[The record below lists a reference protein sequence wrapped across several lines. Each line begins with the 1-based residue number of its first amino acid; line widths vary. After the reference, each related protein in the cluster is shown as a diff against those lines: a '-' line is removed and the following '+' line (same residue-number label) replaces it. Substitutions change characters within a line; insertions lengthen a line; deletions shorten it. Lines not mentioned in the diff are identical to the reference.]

1 MLTLSQSGIS
11 STTSIQQH
19 TTVTDRWILQAG
31 GSACLSVKSHC
42 QIPMCMTPHSTER
55 LRCPRLPISDD
66 ESYLASKQSMTI
78 LPSIQNW
85 LSRRNFPALP
95 NHYLPISCILTT
107 EVAPRHEGMAYRC
120 RQLNHSCR
128 DQFTRPHHRHA
139 FTIYTQIP
147 PN

>member
-1 MLTLSQSGIS
+1 MELSLVTVSHIAFPVQNDRMLTLLQSGIS
-11 STTSIQQH
+11 STISTQQH

-85 LSRRNFPALP
+85 RNFSALP
-95 NHYLPISCILTT
+95 NRYLSTSCTLTM
-107 EVAPRHEGMAYRC
+107 EIASRHEGISERC
-120 RQLNHSCR
+120 RQLKRPSR
-128 DQFTRPHHRHA
+128 D
-139 FTIYTQIP
+139 
-147 PN
+147 